1 MATKETNKSLGISHL
16 IRSAGHQA
24 KSILENT
31 SQAEDR
37 GDLSEIAHDGRRIKI
52 FSVLQYAES
61 TWGLGMKLYP
71 VQRFIVKLYYHIPLD
86 DTEKTIVIP
95 DMFKT
100 KVLYRFTEVEYLRYL
115 FSEGRCNIGEQDHVR
130 RQLVLAIGRRSGKCV
145 TGDTLVLTTGGIFRI
160 DELGTA
166 PDEESVPVSIG
177 VVQEAGRRSTAT
189 AFYNGGVKPTFR
201 IKTDSGYSE
210 SGTANHRVK
219 VLSSSGYVE
228 WRYLDEIRVGD
239 FVALNRTTDLW
250 ATDYFDTRPYQNSDG
265 YKDLSLPDT
274 LDEKLGN
281 LLGYLVGDGTWGDYH
296 AVSVTVEHPETWT
309 YLTDLI
315 TEIFGSPRT
324 QMDLRT
330 ENTGRLEFCSV
341 RARRFFDALGWR
353 VDCPRDEKMVPWS
366 ILRSPKSVVCAFL
379 RGLFETDGCAESE
392 GSSITLSSAS
402 FRLANEVQLLLL
414 NLGIVSSV
422 RKKWSKVTHKQYAN
436 LAIKG
441 VRSRKIFTELIGFD
455 SEKKSG
461 PLRSA
466 LNRAQEGKSDTD
478 SIPHQVS
485 RSRDWLNSIPKR
497 NPARGEFGWGRSKLR
512 EALGNVAKPSFGED
526 LTYRRVQDCIRVAED
541 LGAGIR
547 ETEHFKE
554 LLHLDYFYDEV
565 VSVEQGEEQV
575 YDLTVPDGESFVAN
589 GFTNHNTTLS
599 AIFASYELY
608 RLISLGNPQEYYGLP
623 NGNRIQIISV
633 ATDKDQAGLLFS
645 DVTSHMSKCEFF
657 QPYIANNTL
666 SYVQFRTPY
675 DIERFGPT
683 VRHENG
689 KFTSFNGK
697 ASLRVTFKASVS
709 KGLRGSGNIVIIL
722 DELAH
727 FQDKGVSSAKDI
739 YDAIT
744 PSALAFS
751 HKNPETNEPIG
762 PVESRIISISSP
774 LNRAG
779 KFYEL
784 FHFAMSKAEGS
795 ENLLAIQAPTWEVY
809 RDCDPTFLKEK
820 FHEDPTVFMTEYG
833 AQFSDRVR
841 GWVEREDDL
850 LACIKSDRQPIL
862 AGRPR
867 SPHQMGVDVGLIGD
881 GTAIC
886 ITHADGDRI
895 IQDYHEVWYAGI
907 PWKES
912 NPHLQSPLVDYAKII
927 ETVERLDFD
936 AIADWIYAVC
946 KRFYITEGLFDR
958 WNGLPLEQS
967 LHKKGLKQFRSEFF
981 TQDEKSRMFQAVK
994 LLMFDRKLE
1003 LYDYPIPT
1011 SSEGGKHS
1019 PFISEILGLEA
1030 TQRSKNQI
1038 IVEAPKVSGLH
1049 DDVSDAFVRSAWLS
1063 LARITNI
1070 KLISKNS
1077 LNNDGRTLQRETTPR
1092 NYRMARMRKHG
1103 IVFDR
1108 FVPKSLSRRLP

>member
-1 MATKETNKSLGISHL
+1 MATKDTKSLGIAHL

-31 SQAEDR
+31 NQSLDGTLCETAT
-37 GDLSEIAHDGRRIKI
+37 DGRRVKI
-52 FSVLQYAES
+52 FNVLQYAES
-61 TWGLGMKLYP
+61 SWGLGMKLYP

-86 DTEKTIVIP
+86 DTDKNIVIY

-100 KVLYRFTEVEYLRYL
+100 KVLYQFTEVEYLHYL

-130 RQLVLAIGRRSGKCV
+130 RQLILAIGRRSGKCV
-145 TGDTLVLTTGGIFRI
+145 AEDTLVLTSKGIFRI
-160 DELGTA
+160 NELGSASEDKST
-166 PDEESVPVSIG
+166 PVSIG
-177 VVQEAGRRSTAT
+177 IVQEAGRRSTAT

-201 IKTDSGYSE
+201 VTTDSGFSE
-210 SGTANHRVK
+210 SGTENHRIK
-219 VLSSSGYVE
+219 VMSSSGYVE
-228 WRYLDEIRVGD
+228 WRYLDEVQVGD
-239 FVALNRTTDLW
+239 FVAINRTTDLW
-250 ATDYFDTRPYQNSDG
+250 ATEYLDVCPYHNSDG
-265 YKDLSLPDT
+265 YKDLQLPET
-274 LDEKLGN
+274 IDERLGN
-281 LLGYLVGDGTWGDYH
+281 LLGYLVGDGTWGDKH
-296 AVSVTVEHPETWT
+296 AVSVTVEHPETWV
-309 YLTDLI
+309 YLTKQF
-315 TEIFGSPRT
+315 TEIFGVPRT
-324 QMDLRT
+324 QMDERT

-341 RARRFFDALGWR
+341 RARRFLDAIGWKI
-353 VDCPRDEKMVPWS
+353 DCTRDSKMIPWS

-379 RGLFETDGCAESE
+379 RGLFETDGCAEKN
-392 GSSITLSSAS
+392 GSSVTFSSAS
-402 FRLANEVQLLLL
+402 FRLAHEVQVVLL

-422 RKKWSKVTHKQYAN
+422 HKKWCSKTQKHYVN
-436 LAIKG
+436 LAVKG
-441 VRSRKIFTELIGFD
+441 VRSRKTFAELVGFD
-455 SEKKSG
+455 SEKKNL
-461 PLRSA
+461 PLRTSLA
-466 LNRAQEGKSDTD
+466 SAQEGKSDTD
-478 SIPHQVS
+478 SIPHQIS
-485 RSRDWLNSIPKR
+485 RARDWLTSIPKR
-497 NPARGEFGWGRSKLR
+497 NPAKGELGWGRSKLR
-512 EALGNVAKPSFGED
+512 EALGNVIKPSCDED
-526 LTYRRVQDCIRVAED
+526 LTYSRIQNSIEVAES
-541 LGAGIR
+541 LGAGVK

-554 LLHLDYFYDEV
+554 LLRLDYFYDEV
-565 VSVEQGEEQV
+565 TSVEISEDQV
-575 YDLTVPDGESFVAN
+575 HDLTVPDGESFVAN

-675 DIERFGPT
+675 DIEKFGPT

-751 HKNPETNEPIG
+751 PKNPDTNDPVG

-774 LNRAG
+774 LNRGG

-784 FHFAMSKAEGS
+784 FYFAMSKAEGS
-795 ENLLAIQAPTWEVY
+795 ENMLAIQAPTWEVY
-809 RDCDPTFLKEK
+809 KDVEPTFLREK

-841 GWVEREDDL
+841 GWVEREEDL
-850 LACIKSDRQPIL
+850 LACINPARRPIF

-867 SPHQMGVDVGLIGD
+867 SPHQMGIDVGLIGD
-881 GTAIC
+881 GTSVF
-886 ITHADGDRI
+886 ITHAEGDRI
-895 IQDYHEVWYAGI
+895 IQDYHESWYAGV
-907 PWKES
+907 PWRES
-912 NPHLQSPLVDYAKII
+912 NPHLVNPFIDYAKVL

-936 AIADWIYAVC
+936 MIADWIYALC
-946 KRFYITEGLFDR
+946 KKFYITEGLFDR

-994 LLMFDRKLE
+994 LLMFDRKLD
-1003 LYDYPIPT
+1003 LYDHPIPT
-1011 SSEGGKHS
+1011 SAEGGKHS
-1019 PFISEILGLEA
+1019 PFINEVLSLQA
-1030 TQRSKNQI
+1030 TQRAKNQI
-1038 IVEAPKVSGLH
+1038 LVEAPKVKGFH
-1049 DDVSDAFVRSAWLS
+1049 DDVSDSFVRAVWLS
-1063 LARITNI
+1063 LSRITNI
-1070 KLISKNS
+1070 KLVSKNS
-1077 LNNDGRTLQRETTPR
+1077 LDNDRRPLQRETTPH
-1092 NYRMARMRKHG
+1092 NYRIARMRKHG
-1103 IVFDR
+1103 VVLDR
-1108 FVPKSLSRRLP
+1108 MVPRSMARRVT

>member
-1 MATKETNKSLGISHL
+1 VASKETSKSLGISHL

-31 SQAEDR
+31 QQAEDM
-37 GDLSEIAHDGRRIKI
+37 GDLSEVAYDGRRVKI
-52 FSVLQYAES
+52 FNVLQYAES
-61 TWGLGMKLYP
+61 TWGLKMKLYP
-71 VQRFIVKLYYHIPLD
+71 VQRFIVKLYYHIPLG
-86 DTEKTIVIP
+86 DTEKTIVIY

-100 KVLYRFTEVEYLRYL
+100 KVLYRFTEVEYLRFL

-130 RQLVLAIGRRSGKCV
+130 RQLILAIGRRSGKCV
-145 TGDTLVLTTGGIFRI
+145 SGDTLVLTSNGIFRI
-160 DELGTA
+160 DELGSA
-166 PDEESVPVSIG
+166 LEEESVPTSIG
-177 VVQEAGRRSTAT
+177 VIQEAGRRSIAT
-189 AFYNGGVKPTFR
+189 AFYNGGVKTTFR
-201 IKTDSGYSE
+201 VTTDSGYSE
-210 SGTANHRVK
+210 SGTGNHRVK
-219 VLSSSGYVE
+219 VMSNSGYVE
-228 WRYLDEIRVGD
+228 WRYLDELQVGD
-239 FVALNRTTDLW
+239 FVAINRTTDLW
-250 ATDYFDTRPYQNSDG
+250 SSSYLDIRPYHNSDG
-265 YKDLSLPDT
+265 YKDLQLPDV

-281 LLGYLVGDGTWGDYH
+281 LIGYLVGDGSWSDKH
-296 AVSVTVEHPETWT
+296 AVAVTVEHPETWT
-309 YLTDLI
+309 YLTRLF
-315 TEIFGSPRT
+315 TEIFGPPRT
-324 QMDLRT
+324 QMDKRT
-330 ENTGRLEFCSV
+330 DNTGRLEFCSV
-341 RARRFFDALGWR
+341 KARRFLDSLGWGL
-353 VDCPRDEKMVPWS
+353 DCARNEKMIPWS

-379 RGLFETDGCAESE
+379 RGLFETDGCAENG
-392 GSSITLSSAS
+392 GSSVTFSSAS
-402 FRLANEVQLLLL
+402 FRLAHEVQVLLL

-422 RKKWSKVTHKQYAN
+422 HKKWGQRTQKHYAV

-441 VRSRKIFTELIGFD
+441 FRSRRAFAELVGFD
-455 SEKKSG
+455 SEKKG
-461 PLRSA
+461 LPLRTA
-466 LNRAQEGKSDTD
+466 LVSAQEGRSDTD
-478 SIPHQVS
+478 SVPHQIS
-485 RSRDWLNSIPKR
+485 RARDWLNSIPKR
-497 NPARGEFGWGRSKLR
+497 NPARGELGWGRSKLR
-512 EALGNVAKPSFGED
+512 EALGNTIKPDCDEN
-526 LTYRRVQDCIRVAED
+526 LTYSRIQSSIQVAES
-541 LGAGIR
+541 LGAGVK

-554 LLHLDYFYDEV
+554 LLQLDYFYDEV
-565 VSVEQGEEQV
+565 VSVERGEDQV

-675 DIERFGPT
+675 DIERYGPT

-689 KFTSFNGK
+689 KFASFNGK

-751 HKNPETNEPIG
+751 HKNLETNEPIG

-809 RDCDPTFLKEK
+809 RDCDPTFLREK

-850 LACIKSDRQPIL
+850 LACIKPDRKPIF

-867 SPHQMGVDVGLIGD
+867 SPHQMGIDVGLIGD
-881 GTAIC
+881 GTAVF
-886 ITHADGDRI
+886 ITHADSDRI
-895 IQDYHEVWYAGI
+895 VQDYHEVWYAGV
-907 PWKES
+907 PWRES
-912 NPHLQSPLVDYAKII
+912 NPHLLAPLIDYAKII
-927 ETVERLDFD
+927 ETVDRLDFD
-936 AIADWIYAVC
+936 ALADWIFALC
-946 KRFYITEGLFDR
+946 KRFYITDGLFDR
-958 WNGLPLEQS
+958 WSGLPLEQS
-967 LHKKGLKQFRSEFF
+967 LHKKGLKQFHSEFF

-1011 SSEGGKHS
+1011 TSEGGKHS
-1019 PFISEILGLEA
+1019 PFIAEILGLEA
-1030 TQRSKNQI
+1030 TQRTKNQI
-1038 IVEAPKVSGLH
+1038 IVEAPKVAGLH
-1049 DDVSDAFVRSAWLS
+1049 DDVSDAFVRATWLS
-1063 LARITNI
+1063 LARVTNI
-1070 KLISKNS
+1070 KLVSKNS
-1077 LNNDGRTLQRETTPR
+1077 FNNEGYARQRETTPH

-1108 FVPKSLSRRLP
+1108 FIPKSLSRRLP

>member
-1 MATKETNKSLGISHL
+1 
-16 IRSAGHQA
+16 
-24 KSILENT
+24 
-31 SQAEDR
+31 
-37 GDLSEIAHDGRRIKI
+37 
-52 FSVLQYAES
+52 
-61 TWGLGMKLYP
+61 
-71 VQRFIVKLYYHIPLD
+71 
-86 DTEKTIVIP
+86 
-95 DMFKT
+95 
-100 KVLYRFTEVEYLRYL
+100 
-115 FSEGRCNIGEQDHVR
+115 
-130 RQLVLAIGRRSGKCV
+130 
-145 TGDTLVLTTGGIFRI
+145 
-160 DELGTA
+160 
-166 PDEESVPVSIG
+166 
-177 VVQEAGRRSTAT
+177 
-189 AFYNGGVKPTFR
+189 
-201 IKTDSGYSE
+201 
-210 SGTANHRVK
+210 
-219 VLSSSGYVE
+219 
-228 WRYLDEIRVGD
+228 
-239 FVALNRTTDLW
+239 
-250 ATDYFDTRPYQNSDG
+250 
-265 YKDLSLPDT
+265 
-274 LDEKLGN
+274 
-281 LLGYLVGDGTWGDYH
+281 
-296 AVSVTVEHPETWT
+296 
-309 YLTDLI
+309 
-315 TEIFGSPRT
+315 
-324 QMDLRT
+324 
-330 ENTGRLEFCSV
+330 
-341 RARRFFDALGWR
+341 
-353 VDCPRDEKMVPWS
+353 
-366 ILRSPKSVVCAFL
+366 
-379 RGLFETDGCAESE
+379 
-392 GSSITLSSAS
+392 
-402 FRLANEVQLLLL
+402 
-414 NLGIVSSV
+414 
-422 RKKWSKVTHKQYAN
+422 
-436 LAIKG
+436 
-441 VRSRKIFTELIGFD
+441 
-455 SEKKSG
+455 
-461 PLRSA
+461 
-466 LNRAQEGKSDTD
+466 
-478 SIPHQVS
+478 
-485 RSRDWLNSIPKR
+485 
-497 NPARGEFGWGRSKLR
+497 
-512 EALGNVAKPSFGED
+512 
-526 LTYRRVQDCIRVAED
+526 
-541 LGAGIR
+541 
-547 ETEHFKE
+547 
-554 LLHLDYFYDEV
+554 
-565 VSVEQGEEQV
+565 
-575 YDLTVPDGESFVAN
+575 
-589 GFTNHNTTLS
+589 
-599 AIFASYELY
+599 LY

-675 DIERFGPT
+675 DIERYGPT

-850 LACIKSDRQPIL
+850 LACIKPERQPIL

-867 SPHQMGVDVGLIGD
+867 SPHQMGIDVGLIGD
-881 GTAIC
+881 GTAVF
-886 ITHADGDRI
+886 ITHAEGDRI
-895 IQDYHEVWYAGI
+895 VQDYHEVWYAGI

-912 NPHLQSPLVDYAKII
+912 NPHLLAPLIDYAKII
-927 ETVERLDFD
+927 ETVDRLDFD
-936 AIADWIYAVC
+936 ALADWIFALC
-946 KRFYITEGLFDR
+946 KKFYITDGLFDR

-1011 SSEGGKHS
+1011 ASEGGKHS

-1030 TQRSKNQI
+1030 TQRAKNQI
-1038 IVEAPKVSGLH
+1038 LVEAPKVSGLH
-1049 DDVSDAFVRSAWLS
+1049 DDVSDAFVRAAWLS

-1070 KLISKNS
+1070 KLVSKHS
-1077 LNNDGRTLQRETTPR
+1077 MQGDTRSSQRETTPI
-1092 NYRMARMRKHG
+1092 NYRRSRMRKHG
-1103 IVFDR
+1103 LVLER
-1108 FVPKSLSRRLP
+1108 MTPKLLSRRLT